1 MKRTEKK
8 DFLRKQSLRFFTAIL
23 LGFLLFSCIR
33 DKAKENKL
41 AEFFQKDTV
50 TILVTDSG
58 LGGLS
63 IAADVARRLK
73 EQPVFKSARVI
84 FFNAQM
90 DKHTGYND
98 MKTTRQKVQI
108 FNNALQ
114 AMNREF
120 HPDLLLI
127 ACNTLSVLYDQ
138 TAFSRQ
144 AAFPVKGIV
153 QTGAELIERNLKK
166 VAHSK
171 VIIFATQTTVRQGK
185 HKALLMAN
193 GIEGERIVTQA
204 CPHLAGSI
212 ERGPH
217 SAKTV
222 ALVQQYVDSALH
234 VLNDDHSPLF
244 VSYNCTHYGYVD
256 DVFRKAFEEKGR
268 PVEAFLNPNPF
279 MANFLFEQKARP
291 SFKHCDLTVTVVSQ
305 PELSPNKIDNI
316 SNLIAPIS
324 AQTAEAL
331 KNYVHR
337 PHFFEWKTIAGQR

>member
-1 MKRTEKK
+1 MQSGMKGFLMKQMTFLWTLILVAFFLSSCIKHKSKGDKLADFFKK
-8 DFLRKQSLRFFTAIL
+8 DA
-23 LGFLLFSCIR
+23 
-33 DKAKENKL
+33 
-41 AEFFQKDTV
+41 V

-171 VIIFATQTTVRQGK
+171 VIIFATQTTVRQGR
-185 HKALLMAN
+185 HKALLMAH
-193 GIEGERIVTQA
+193 GIQAERIVAQA

-222 ALVQQYVDSALH
+222 ALVQQYVDSALQL
-234 VLNDDHSPLF
+234 LNDDHSPLF

-268 PVEAFLNPNPF
+268 PVQAFLNPNPY
-279 MANFLFEQKARP
+279 MANFLFAQKARP
-291 SFKHCDLTVTVVSQ
+291 YYTHCDLTVTVVSQ

-337 PHFFEWKTIAGQR
+337 PHFFEWKSIANRR